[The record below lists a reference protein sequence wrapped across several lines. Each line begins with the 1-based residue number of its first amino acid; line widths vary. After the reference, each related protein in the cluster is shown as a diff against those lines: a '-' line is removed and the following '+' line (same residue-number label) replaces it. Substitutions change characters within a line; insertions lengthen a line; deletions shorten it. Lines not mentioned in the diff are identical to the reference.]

1 MYTVYEFDFE
11 FYPKGETMKL
21 KIRTSLFYILLF
33 SLTFTSLQTKAKDN
47 PSPEISVIYP
57 LEGAKIS
64 VSDSTFIFGSV
75 TPKSDLKINGYNV
88 PVYTNGAFLA
98 FLPLKPGD
106 FTFELVAKNK
116 AGSSSKKVKVKVP
129 RPITSIPPDSFTI
142 VKGSILPKEDLMLT
156 AGDVLETKFRGT
168 PNCKASFSIESL
180 VQNVPMVETIN
191 AGEEIGEE
199 EGDELSSS
207 ALKGVYTG
215 SYIIRP
221 GDKVV
226 QKKIVFKLVKRTAKE
241 SVPKIETSSGRIA
254 VTDDQTPQVVEF
266 VGSTVTTRSGPRM
279 GYTLLYQPPGVRAV
293 ATGRIGEWVR
303 LKLAYGEN
311 AWVQQDSI
319 KHLPL
324 GTPLP
329 KSSVNTIQTKKL
341 EGKTRVEL
349 LLYSSTGKLPF
360 KVEQQTDLSALFLT
374 VYGLTSNT
382 DRIRYDSQ
390 DSLIK
395 EIKWDQPRDGVFLLK
410 IFLTQKQQ
418 WGYDVFYDGDN
429 LVMEIK
435 HTPDLAKR
443 LEALKICLDPG
454 HYPETGAVGP
464 SGLREDEVNMKIA
477 LELKKLLEDN
487 GAKVVMTHTGTEVVG
502 LYDRPKISVKDS
514 CDILI
519 AIHNNALP
527 DGVNPFYNNGSSTYY
542 YHPQALALARSI
554 QSELLKT
561 LKLPDYGTYYGN
573 LALTRPSQLL
583 SVLVECAFMMI
594 PQQEEL
600 LGTEKFQNQCAEAIY
615 QGVVNF
621 LENIKE

>member
-1 MYTVYEFDFE
+1 
-11 FYPKGETMKL
+11 MKL
-21 KIRTSLFYILLF
+21 KMRTSLFYILLF
-33 SLTFTSLQTKAKDN
+33 SLTFTSLQTKAKEN

-57 LEGAKIS
+57 LEGARIGA
-64 VSDSTFIFGSV
+64 SDSTFIFGSV
-75 TPKSDLKINGYNV
+75 TPKSNLNINGYNV

-106 FTFELVAKNK
+106 FTFTLVAKNK
-116 AGSSSKKVKVKVP
+116 AGTSTKKVKVKVP
-129 RPITSIPPDSFTI
+129 RPIVSVPADSFTI
-142 VKGSILPKEDLMLT
+142 VKGSILPKDDMTLT

-168 PNCKASFSIESL
+168 PNCQASFSIEGL

-207 ALKGVYTG
+207 TLKGVYTG
-215 SYIIRP
+215 AYIIRP
-221 GDKVV
+221 GDKVT
-226 QKKIVFKLVKRTAKE
+226 QKKIVFKLAKRTAKE
-241 SVPKIETSSGRIA
+241 SVPKTETSSGRIT
-254 VTDDQTPQVVEF
+254 VTDDQTPQIVEF
-266 VGSTVTTRSGPRM
+266 VGSTVTARSGPRM

-293 ATGRIGEWVR
+293 ATGKIGEWVR

-311 AWVQQDSI
+311 AWVQEDSI
-319 KHLPL
+319 KYLPP

-329 KSSVNTIQTKKL
+329 KSSVTTIQTKRL

-360 KVEQQTDLSALFLT
+360 KVEQQTDPSVLFLT
-374 VYGLTSNT
+374 VFGLNSKI
-382 DRIRYDSQ
+382 DWIRYDSQ
-390 DSLIK
+390 DSLIR

-410 IFLTQKQQ
+410 IFLSQKQQ

-435 HTPDLAKR
+435 HTPNLERR
-443 LEALKICLDPG
+443 LHALKICLDPG

-464 SGLREDEVNMKIA
+464 TGLREDVANMKIA

-487 GAKVVMTHTGTEVVG
+487 GTRVMMTHTGTEIVR
-502 LYDRPKISVKDS
+502 LYDRPKIAIKDS

-519 AIHNNALP
+519 SIHNNALP
-527 DGVNPFYNNGSSTYY
+527 DGVNPFYNNGSATYY

-594 PQQEEL
+594 PEQEEL
-600 LGTEKFQNQCAEAIY
+600 LGTEKFQKQCAEAIY
-615 QGVVNF
+615 QGLVNF
-621 LENIKE
+621 LESIKE

>member
-1 MYTVYEFDFE
+1 
-11 FYPKGETMKL
+11 MKL
-21 KIRTSLFYILLF
+21 KIKTFLFYTILF
-33 SLTFTSLQTKAKDN
+33 SLIFTSLQTKAKEN

-57 LEGAKIS
+57 LEGAKIGA
-64 VSDSTFIFGSV
+64 SDSTFIFGSL

-116 AGSSSKKVKVKVP
+116 AGSSTKKVKVKVP

-142 VKGSILPKEDLMLT
+142 VKGSILPKEDMMLT

-168 PNCKASFSIESL
+168 PNCKASFSIEGL

-199 EGDELSSS
+199 EGERLSTST
-207 ALKGVYTG
+207 LKGVYTG
-215 SYIIRP
+215 AYIIKP
-221 GDKVV
+221 GDKAT
-226 QKKIVFKLVKRTAKE
+226 QKKIVFKLTKRTAKE
-241 SVPKIETSSGRIA
+241 SVPKTETSSGRIT
-254 VTDDQTPQVVEF
+254 VTDEQTPQVVEF
-266 VGSTVTTRSGPRM
+266 VGSTITARSGPRM

-293 ATGRIGEWVR
+293 ATGRTGEWVR

-319 KHLPL
+319 KYLPP

-329 KSSVNTIQTKKL
+329 RSSVNTIQTKKL

-360 KVEQQTDLSALFLT
+360 KMEQQTDPSALFLT

-390 DSLIK
+390 DSLIR
-395 EIKWDQPRDGVFLLK
+395 EIKWEQPADGVFLLK
-410 IFLTQKQQ
+410 IFLNQKQQ

-429 LVMEIK
+429 LVVEIK
-435 HTPDLAKR
+435 HTPNLERK

-454 HYPETGAVGP
+454 HYPDPGAVGP
-464 SGLREDEVNMKIA
+464 TGLRENEVNLKIA
-477 LELKKLLEDN
+477 LELKRILERS
-487 GAKVVMTHTGTEVVG
+487 GASVVMTRTGTEIVG
-502 LYDRPKISVKDS
+502 LYDRPKIAIKDS
-514 CDILI
+514 CNILI
-519 AIHNNALP
+519 SIHNNALP
-527 DGVNPFYNNGSSTYY
+527 DGVNPFYNNGSATYY

-554 QSELLKT
+554 QSEFLKT

-573 LALTRPSQLL
+573 LALTRSSQLL
-583 SVLVECAFMMI
+583 SVLVECAFTMI

-600 LGTEKFQNQCAEAIY
+600 LGTEKFQRQCAEAIY
-615 QGVVNF
+615 QGLVNF
-621 LENIKE
+621 LENVKE

>member
-1 MYTVYEFDFE
+1 
-11 FYPKGETMKL
+11 MKL
-21 KIRTSLFYILLF
+21 KMRTSLFYILLF
-33 SLTFTSLQTKAKDN
+33 SLTFTSLQTKAKEN

-57 LEGAKIS
+57 LEGARIGA
-64 VSDSTFIFGSV
+64 SDSTFIFGSV
-75 TPKSDLKINGYNV
+75 TPKSNLNINGYNV

-106 FTFELVAKNK
+106 FTFTLVAKNK
-116 AGSSSKKVKVKVP
+116 AGTSTKKVKVKVP
-129 RPITSIPPDSFTI
+129 RPIVSVPADSFTI
-142 VKGSILPKEDLMLT
+142 VKGSILPKDDMTLT

-168 PNCKASFSIESL
+168 PNCQASFSIEGL

-207 ALKGVYTG
+207 TLKGVYTG
-215 SYIIRP
+215 AYIIRP
-221 GDKVV
+221 GDKVT
-226 QKKIVFKLVKRTAKE
+226 QKKIVFKLAKRTAKE
-241 SVPKIETSSGRIA
+241 SVPKTETSSGRIT
-254 VTDDQTPQVVEF
+254 VTDDQTPQIVEF
-266 VGSTVTTRSGPRM
+266 VGSTVTARSGPRM

-293 ATGRIGEWVR
+293 ATGKIGEWVR

-311 AWVQQDSI
+311 AWVQEDSI
-319 KHLPL
+319 KYLPP

-329 KSSVNTIQTKKL
+329 KSSVTTIQTKRL

-360 KVEQQTDLSALFLT
+360 KVEQQTDPSVLFLT
-374 VYGLTSNT
+374 VFGLNSKI
-382 DRIRYDSQ
+382 DWIRYDSQ
-390 DSLIK
+390 DSLIR

-410 IFLTQKQQ
+410 IFLSQKQQ

-435 HTPDLAKR
+435 HTPNLERR
-443 LEALKICLDPG
+443 LHALKICLDPG

-464 SGLREDEVNMKIA
+464 TGLREDVANMKIA

-487 GAKVVMTHTGTEVVG
+487 GTRVMMTHTGTEIVR
-502 LYDRPKISVKDS
+502 LYDRPKIAIKDS

-519 AIHNNALP
+519 SIHNNALP
-527 DGVNPFYNNGSSTYY
+527 DGVNPFYNNGSATYY

-594 PQQEEL
+594 PEQEEL
-600 LGTEKFQNQCAEAIY
+600 LGTEKFQKQCAEAIY
-615 QGVVNF
+615 QGLVDF
-621 LENIKE
+621 LENVKE